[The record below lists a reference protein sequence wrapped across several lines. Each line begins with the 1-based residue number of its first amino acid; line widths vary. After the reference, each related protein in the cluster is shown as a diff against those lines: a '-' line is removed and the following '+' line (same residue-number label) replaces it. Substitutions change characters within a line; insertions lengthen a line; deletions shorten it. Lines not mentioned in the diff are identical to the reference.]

1 MVGVSGSESRAPGSV
16 DPAATPPPLVTA
28 ERSEAVCKRT
38 GKRVSVDRPKL
49 TVGDRLREK
58 RGGRRRRGEEERR
71 RRGEEEDKYLL
82 SPRRLRPRTVLA
94 RERFFSRARRRNVS
108 QHEEK
113 D

>member
-1 MVGVSGSESRAPGSV
+1 MVGVSGSVSRAPGSV

-58 RGGRRRRGEEERR
+58 RGGRRRRGEEE
-71 RRGEEEDKYLL
+71 EDKYLL
-82 SPRRLRPRTVLA
+82 SPCRLPQRAVLA

-108 QHEEK
+108 EHEEK